1 MFPWLQSSRAR
12 QTPLPRCLRT
22 VHRRLFHLLLPFF
35 LLLVLP
41 PCPFAQEQEHAH
53 GAAAEAPGGPPPAI
67 KDLSAIRTTHGLKMA
82 VALPIDG
89 EVSLKVDGTL
99 DEPVWQ
105 EARVNL
111 GFLQR
116 DPQEGAAS
124 TEQTEFRVLFDK
136 KNIYI
141 GVVCYD
147 SQPDNILATERQR
160 DARMQNDDTIAIV
173 LDTFHDHRNFF
184 QFQTNPLGTQHDALD
199 TDEGRDHNVG
209 WDTVWEVA
217 AQVIPAVGWT
227 AEFAIPFKSLRLAG
241 TEAQVWG
248 LDVERIIRRKNE
260 FSYWTNFKRDFTRNN
275 ISQAGHLRGIEDID
289 PGFRL
294 RVKPFSV
301 AGFTRSSNDF
311 RGTTEHAMDAG
322 MEVLKFRVTPSLMA
336 DFTVNSNFVDAQ
348 ADRTQVN
355 LDRFDLFYPEQREF
369 FQEAGVFQFG
379 VARGEMPAP
388 DVALFHTRQIGVFS
402 KRVGVA
408 SQQIPVPITAGTR
421 LTGKV
426 QGFTLGLMNVQT
438 GAVAS
443 ENVPQSNYGVYRIKR
458 EILGRSSVGGYFLN
472 REIAGTSDF
481 NRVYGFDTN
490 FIFKEHFFANALF
503 ARSVQ
508 PGVNQDN
515 WTSSGG
521 ARWQSDFLLA
531 GFEYLLLDPNFR
543 DDLGF
548 IPRTN
553 QRRFSPILEFN
564 PRFARLSK
572 VVRRLHYYSRVDY
585 ITDQEYTLQTRRL
598 HNHFDI
604 FLQSGALISVFHHR
618 EFERINAPFEL
629 RPGVTIPAGGYNMR
643 NFSIGYG
650 LNPARRI
657 SGSFRYIPIWGH
669 LGGDV
674 HRLAFSPR
682 IKVSQSLTVAPSY
695 TINKA
700 SYPNGKFTDHVVN
713 TGIEYAFNNQL
724 LTSTIIRYNNTDS
737 FFGVQFRLNY
747 IFRPG
752 DDFFLVYNLG
762 RATGDARY
770 GQTDQTL
777 ATKLT
782 YSFDY

>member
-1 MFPWLQSSRAR
+1 MGYSQD
-12 QTPLPRCLRT
+12 
-22 VHRRLFHLLLPFF
+22 
-35 LLLVLP
+35 
-41 PCPFAQEQEHAH
+41 EHAH
-53 GAAAEAPGGPPPAI
+53 GAAAEPIEAA
-67 KDLSAIRTTHGLKMA
+67 DVRAIRTTHGLKTAMA
-82 VALPIDG
+82 LRIDEVPI
-89 EVSLKVDGTL
+89 VVDGRL

-116 DPQEGAAS
+116 DPQEGEPS
-124 TEQTEFRVLFDK
+124 TENTEFRLLFDQ
-136 KNIYI
+136 KNFYI
-141 GVVCYD
+141 GVICYD
-147 SQPDNILATERQR
+147 SEPEQIIATERQR
-160 DARMQNDDTIAIV
+160 DSRMRNDDTIA
-173 LDTFHDHRNFF
+173 LLFDTFHDHRNFF
-184 QFQTNPLGTQHDALD
+184 LFQTNPLGTQHDAVD
-199 TDEGRDHNVG
+199 TDEGRDHSVG
-209 WDTVWEVA
+209 WDTVWDVK
-217 AQVIPAVGWT
+217 AQIIPEVGWT

-241 TEAQVWG
+241 TEEQTWG

-260 FSYWTNFKRDFTRNN
+260 FSHWTNFKRDFKPES
-275 ISQAGHLRGIEDID
+275 ISQGGHLHGIGDID
-289 PGFRL
+289 AGFRL

-301 AGFTRSSNDF
+301 AGFTRSSNRTSAD
-311 RGTTEHAMDAG
+311 TDHAMDSG
-322 MEVLKFRVTPSLMA
+322 LEIMKIRVTPGLMA
-336 DFTVNSNFVDAQ
+336 DFIANSNFVEAQ

-355 LDRFDLFYPEQREF
+355 MDRWDLFYPEQREF

-421 LTGKV
+421 LTGKI
-426 QGFTLGLMNVQT
+426 QGFTVGLMNVQT

-458 EILGRSSVGGYFLN
+458 EIFGRSAVGGYFLN
-472 REIAGTSDF
+472 REIAGTGDY

-490 FIFKEHFFANALF
+490 FILKEHFFANALY
-503 ARSVQ
+503 ARSLQ
-508 PGVNQDN
+508 PGVNKDN

-521 ARWQSDFLLA
+521 ARWQTDFMLA
-531 GFEYLLLDPNFR
+531 GVEYLLLDPNFR

-553 QRRFSPILEFN
+553 QRRFTPILEFN
-564 PRFARLSK
+564 PRFARLEK

-585 ITDQEYTLQTRRL
+585 ITDQEYTLQTRRQ
-598 HNHFDI
+598 HFHFDI
-604 FLQSGALISVFHHR
+604 LLQSGALISVFHHR
-618 EFERINAPFEL
+618 EFERINDPFEL

-674 HRLAFSPR
+674 HRFVFSPQ
-682 IKVSQSLTVAPSY
+682 IKLLQGLTLAPSY
-695 TINKA
+695 NINKA
-700 SYPNGKFTDHVVN
+700 TYPSGSFTDHVVN
-713 TGIEYAFNNQL
+713 TGIEYAFNNQW
-724 LTSTIIRYNNTDS
+724 LTSTILRYNNTDS

-752 DDFFLVYNLG
+752 DDFFLVYSLG
-762 RATGDARY
+762 QATGGTRL

-777 ATKLT
+777 AAKLT